1 MNALI
6 VQWMSIDIS
15 GTEAA
20 TGGVLYKKVFLKT
33 LQNLQ
38 ENTCVGVS
46 FSITK
51 RLRQKRLRRRCFSL
65 NFQEEFLCRTPSN
78 DCFY

>member
-20 TGGVLYKKVFLKT
+20 TGGVLYKKVF
-33 LQNLQ
+33 
-38 ENTCVGVS
+38 CVGVS
-46 FSITK
+46 FLITK

-65 NFQEEFLCRTPSN
+65 NYAKFSRAIFIQNTSE
-78 DCFY
+78 